1 MFVKMP
7 SGYHQKNK
15 ERLRKEPR
23 EMYQNLSE
31 EEKNIKH
38 HNACKKYQNLSEEE
52 EEEKKKKHLYHRER
66 HDNLSEE
73 EKQKIAE
80 RRRTYYIIQSNGVK
94 FTHYDFKSKFYA
106 PVFLVP
112 LGLPTKSMFLLS
124 LQFKR
129 VFYS

>member
-52 EEEKKKKHLYHRER
+52 EEKKSICIIVNAMTIFLKKK
-66 HDNLSEE
+66 N
-73 EKQKIAE
+73 
-80 RRRTYYIIQSNGVK
+80 
-94 FTHYDFKSKFYA
+94 KS
-106 PVFLVP
+106 
-112 LGLPTKSMFLLS
+112 
-124 LQFKR
+124 
-129 VFYS
+129 

>member
-38 HNACKKYQNLSEEE
+38 HNACKKYQNPSE
-52 EEEKKKKHLYHRER
+52 EEEKKK
-66 HDNLSEE
+66 S
-73 EKQKIAE
+73 IC
-80 RRRTYYIIQSNGVK
+80 IIVN
-94 FTHYDFKSKFYA
+94 TMTI
-106 PVFLVP
+106 FL
-112 LGLPTKSMFLLS
+112 KKKN
-124 LQFKR
+124 KR
-129 VFYS
+129 

>member
-52 EEEKKKKHLYHRER
+52 EEEEKKSICIIVNAMTIFLMKK
-66 HDNLSEE
+66 N
-73 EKQKIAE
+73 
-80 RRRTYYIIQSNGVK
+80 
-94 FTHYDFKSKFYA
+94 KS
-106 PVFLVP
+106 
-112 LGLPTKSMFLLS
+112 
-124 LQFKR
+124 
-129 VFYS
+129 